1 MKVSVKTLDNKAAG
15 EVTLDKD
22 VFGQEERSDLLNR
35 AVNWQLS
42 KRQAGTHKTKGIS
55 EVSGTGAKPFA
66 QKGTGRARAG
76 SLRTPIHRGGATIF
90 GPVVRS
96 HATDLPKRVRKLAL
110 KGALSAKAKNK
121 QLIVLDAAK
130 AKTHKTKDMAK
141 LLQKLDLSSALII
154 DGNELDENFVRATNN
169 IPLID
174 VLPEKAT
181 NVYDILRRDT
191 LVITK
196 QALETL
202 QERLK

>member
-110 KGALSAKAKNK
+110 KVALSAKAKNK